1 MLSAPLYLTV
11 QVPMDSIRFLLIAC
25 LFGTLSAQTSSR
37 RPLPISDQ
45 EAVREAQ
52 EGPLGRYRP
61 QPIRQ
66 VISGDS
72 ARLDALT
79 RAGNVYLSLKDAIA
93 LAIEN
98 NLDVEYQRITPLL
111 AEADILRARAGGIA
125 RGVPSN
131 VREGPSGLGS
141 SGGGISGTAGL
152 QGQPDTGGASTTG
165 TTVPAAGPQATAS
178 GPGVPNL
185 DPTVIGSIGFSRANR
200 PQTNTFITGTN
211 ANISNSTLGD
221 LRLQQG
227 FLFGGVGSV
236 GMDATR
242 VNTNNLRS
250 DVNPATN
257 AGLALNFV
265 QPLLRGFGLAVNNRY
280 IRIAKNN
287 RNVSDLVFEQQVV
300 STAHTVARLYWDL
313 VAIRSDANVQ
323 QQSLDLAQRLLGEN
337 LQQEQ
342 AGTLAPIE
350 VTRTKAEVARAR
362 RDLTVAQ
369 TRLRQQETVLKDYLT
384 RGSVDSPAL
393 SALRVIPT
401 DSMTP
406 PAQEAIEPLQDLVA
420 EARKK
425 RPEIT
430 QADIQ
435 IDNSRITA
443 TGSRSALLPAL
454 DLVAS
459 ARSNSLYGS
468 INPVPPPGS
477 SSGTPVLRQPDPAFI
492 GGVGTG
498 LSQIFAARFPDYSV
512 EVQLSIPI
520 LNRAA
525 RSDYTR
531 DQLAIRQQELRLRQ
545 LEKQVSVEVVNAL
558 IAVEQ
563 SRAAFEAAREAR
575 EFQLQSLEAER
586 EKFGVGV
593 STNFLVIQYQR
604 DLVQAQSAEI
614 GALADYAKARAAL
627 DRAVGRLLDRN
638 DISIVEAF
646 TGRMSTPPS
655 KLPVP

>member
-1 MLSAPLYLTV
+1 M
-11 QVPMDSIRFLLIAC
+11 VPVRTLLIAC
-25 LFGTLSAQTSSR
+25 LPVTLSAQTAPR
-37 RPLPISDQ
+37 LPLPVGDQ

-52 EGPLGRYRP
+52 EGPLGRYRANP
-61 QPIRQ
+61 MRRT
-66 VISGDS
+66 ISGDS

-79 RAGNVYLSLKDAIA
+79 RAGNLYLSLKDAIA

-111 AEADILRARAGGIA
+111 AEADLLRARAGGVA

-131 VREGPSGLGS
+131 VREGPTGLGS
-141 SGGGISGTAGL
+141 SGTSISGTTGL
-152 QGQPDTGGASTTG
+152 QGQPDTGGSSTTG
-165 TTVPAAGPQATAS
+165 TTVPAAVTAS

-185 DPTVIGSIGFSRANR
+185 DPTLIGSIGYIRANR

-211 ANISNSTLGD
+211 ANISSSSLGD
-221 LRLQQG
+221 LRLQKG
-227 FLFGGVGSV
+227 FLLGGVASV

-242 VNTNNLRS
+242 LNTNNLRA

-257 AGLALNFV
+257 AGLAADFV

-287 RNVSDLVFEQQVV
+287 RSVSDLVFEQQVV
-300 STAHTVARLYWDL
+300 STAYTVARLYWDL
-313 VAIRSDANVQ
+313 VALRSDANVQ
-323 QQSLDLAQRLLGEN
+323 QESLDLAQRLLAEN

-350 VTRTKAEVARAR
+350 VTSTRAAVASVR
-362 RDLTVAQ
+362 RNLTVAQ

-393 SALRVIPT
+393 SALRLIPKDT
-401 DSMTP
+401 MTL
-406 PAQEAIEPLQDLVA
+406 PAQEPIEPLQDLVA

-425 RPEIT
+425 RPEIA

-435 IDNSRITA
+435 VDNSRITA

-459 ARSNSLYGS
+459 ARSNALFGA

-477 SSGTPVLRQPDPAFI
+477 SSGATVVRQPDPAFV

-512 EVQLSIPI
+512 ELQLSIPI

-531 DQLAIRQQELRLRQ
+531 DQLAIRQQELRVRQ

-575 EFQLQSLEAER
+575 EFQSQSLEAER
-586 EKFGVGV
+586 EKFRVGV

-614 GALADYAKARAAL
+614 AALADYAKARAAL

-646 TGRMSTPPS
+646 TGRMGKPPS

>member
-1 MLSAPLYLTV
+1 M
-11 QVPMDSIRFLLIAC
+11 
-25 LFGTLSAQTSSR
+25 
-37 RPLPISDQ
+37 
-45 EAVREAQ
+45 
-52 EGPLGRYRP
+52 
-61 QPIRQ
+61 
-66 VISGDS
+66 
-72 ARLDALT
+72 
-79 RAGNVYLSLKDAIA
+79 
-93 LAIEN
+93 
-98 NLDVEYQRITPLL
+98 
-111 AEADILRARAGGIA
+111 
-125 RGVPSN
+125 
-131 VREGPSGLGS
+131 
-141 SGGGISGTAGL
+141 
-152 QGQPDTGGASTTG
+152 
-165 TTVPAAGPQATAS
+165 TAS
-178 GPGVPNL
+178 GPIVPNL
-185 DPTVIGSIGFSRANR
+185 DPTLIGSIGFIRANL

-211 ANISNSTLGD
+211 ANISSSTLGD
-221 LRLQQG
+221 LRLQKG
-227 FLFGGVGSV
+227 FVLGGVASV
-236 GMDATR
+236 GVDSTR
-242 VNTNNLRS
+242 LNTNNLRA

-257 AGLALNFV
+257 AGLAATFV

-300 STAHTVARLYWDL
+300 STAYTVARLYWDL

-323 QQSLDLAQRLLGEN
+323 QESLDLAQRLLAEN

-350 VTRTKAEVARAR
+350 VTSTRAAVASVR
-362 RDLTVAQ
+362 RNLTVAQ

-393 SALRVIPT
+393 SALRIIPT
-401 DSMTP
+401 DTMTL

-425 RPEIT
+425 RPEIA

-435 IDNSRITA
+435 VDNSRITA
-443 TGSRSALLPAL
+443 TGSRSALLPSL

-459 ARSNSLYGS
+459 ARSNALFGAV
-468 INPVPPPGS
+468 NPVPPPGS
-477 SSGTPVLRQPDPAFI
+477 SGATVVRQPDPAFV
-492 GGVGTG
+492 GGIGTG
-498 LSQIFAARFPDYSV
+498 LSQLFAARFPDYSV

-575 EFQLQSLEAER
+575 EFQSQSLEAER
-586 EKFGVGV
+586 EKFRVGV

-614 GALADYAKARAAL
+614 AALADYAKARAAL